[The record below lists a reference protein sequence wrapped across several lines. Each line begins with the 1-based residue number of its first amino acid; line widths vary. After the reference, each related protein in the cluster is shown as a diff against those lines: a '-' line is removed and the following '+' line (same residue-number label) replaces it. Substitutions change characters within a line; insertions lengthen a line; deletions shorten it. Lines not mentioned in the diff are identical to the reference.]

1 MFLLDSVTDQ
11 SIMLMV
17 IWILIFLIA
26 LAIEIATQELVSIW
40 FALAALPALIFAACG
55 IEFYWQIVV
64 FAGVSLVTFILSQIF
79 LKDKIKVRSSATNA
93 DSLIGSEILVS
104 KAVSPNEPGE
114 GKVRDVTW
122 TIISDEEISKGE
134 FALIKEIRGN
144 KLVVKKKEENK
155 K

>member
-122 TIISDEEISKGE
+122 TIISDEEILKDE
-134 FALIKEIRGN
+134 MAVIKEIKGN
-144 KLVVKKKEENK
+144 KLVVKKKEGK
-155 K
+155 